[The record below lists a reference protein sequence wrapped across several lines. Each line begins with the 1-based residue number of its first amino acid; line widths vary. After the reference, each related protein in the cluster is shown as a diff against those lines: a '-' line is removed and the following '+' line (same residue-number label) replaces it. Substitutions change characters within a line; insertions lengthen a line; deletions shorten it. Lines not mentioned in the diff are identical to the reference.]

1 MHPEEVGWKGDAI
14 VLTKV
19 SGRAGLK
26 ARLEYLGYKVS
37 DQELLEVFN
46 NFKNLADQKKEITDK
61 DLESLMSEFHRELD
75 TTENYKVLDLD
86 VICGNK
92 RDPLS
97 NITLELP
104 DGKVVKSSKTGT
116 GPVDAVCNSIDD
128 ITKIEVNLTE
138 FSVSS
143 VTEGIDALGEVTI
156 RIEKEGTIYTGQGSD
171 TDIILASAK
180 AYVNAIN
187 RCIIIESVN
196 LS

>member
-1 MHPEEVGWKGDAI
+1 MHPEVVGWKGDAI

>member
-1 MHPEEVGWKGDAI
+1 
-14 VLTKV
+14 
-19 SGRAGLK
+19 
-26 ARLEYLGYKVS
+26 
-37 DQELLEVFN
+37 
-46 NFKNLADQKKEITDK
+46 
-61 DLESLMSEFHRELD
+61 MSEFHRELD